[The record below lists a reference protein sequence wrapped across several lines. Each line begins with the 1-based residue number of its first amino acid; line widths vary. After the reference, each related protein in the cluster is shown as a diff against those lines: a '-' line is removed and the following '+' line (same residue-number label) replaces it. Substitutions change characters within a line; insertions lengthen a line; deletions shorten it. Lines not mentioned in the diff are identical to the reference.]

1 MDLASGSKTVVYSA
15 MGANAVI
22 AASKFAVGLLTGSA
36 AMLAEAAHSLADTI
50 NQVFLLVSINL
61 GDNPADEDHPY
72 GHGKERFFWAFLAA
86 IFIFI
91 AGAVF
96 SLYEGAQKVLHP
108 EAHHGS
114 LWPAYLVL
122 GLAFLFDLAVLV
134 IALRETRRQAD
145 AAGLTTREF
154 LRETSDTTLKTALY
168 EDAAATTGV
177 VVAAL
182 GLFIV
187 QVTGNPIFDGLAS
200 VVIGIILIYVA
211 LMLGREARDLLLGS
225 AAPHRVRTMI
235 EEAISSFPEVRQIV
249 TVLTMQLGVDSIL
262 VTGELNVRDDLTTD
276 EIEDVMTRISERI
289 RQQVPQVRNIYLEP
303 HRATEAGV
311 RKVGST
317 GAAN

>member
-1 MDLASGSKTVVYSA
+1 MAKGSKTVVYSA

-122 GLAFLFDLAVLV
+122 GLAFLFDSAVLV
-134 IALRETRRQAD
+134 IALREVRHQAE
-145 AAGLTTREF
+145 AAGLTAREF

-200 VVIGIILIYVA
+200 VMIGIILIYVA
-211 LMLGREARDLLLGS
+211 IMLGREARDLLLGS
-225 AAPHRVRTMI
+225 AAPHRVRRMI

-303 HRATEAGV
+303 HRATEGGMRRVESRRAPD
-311 RKVGST
+311 
-317 GAAN
+317 